1 MTMTTSP
8 ATSCFGCRKEEGSF
22 VLPGQIYE
30 NGCERKLC
38 GSDCKFVD
46 ESLTAKECLVTRLEQ
61 IYTFDNL
68 DFNYDL
74 CSHLIT
80 KDCIDGEF
88 EIILRQDCSNN
99 STCTH
104 VVEAKIHG
112 VSIQFQQNSR
122 QFKVNGYEYNMESIS
137 ALNNNL
143 LEQQGV
149 QIENYGF
156 GMAIL
161 GDEIQVNYELNGD
174 LKVHIGKKY
183 FTKTCGMCGNA
194 NCIKEDDALELAGSS
209 SKPPP
214 SFAVGEQNCTPEVN
228 ECPID
233 MKDDIADVCANLEH
247 NIFSDCHK
255 EISLV
260 TYKQLCNKEACDC
273 LKSGKSVQECSCR
286 ILSHYVESCQKFTGE
301 CSALGWREEHQC
313 PSPSCPAGK
322 IYRDCGNACPR
333 SCADIL
339 KETVDCPVEYT
350 QPGCFCPE
358 GYITEGDRCIKE
370 DECKCVCRGWGDP
383 HYQTYDKRYFPFQG
397 DCTYIL
403 SRPKSTWDFVIYG
416 HNEFCFNNPTTTCTK
431 AITVKFNDHVVTLL
445 EGLTFIANGN
455 MTVQNSEKTIIDD
468 GLIVIEQYYGRHLL
482 LTIEQ
487 IQLQIMYDQLTM
499 GFAISVPVITYHE
512 KLEGLCGDCNYNKTN
527 DNIDPNGD
535 PIYET
540 DRFVDSW
547 KVVNKCVNDDDIL
560 CNKCA
565 DATTTTPF
573 STIKA
578 TTSRKTTTGATTT
591 IGTSTTPSECEQK
604 CDILDSDIFAA
615 CRQVVDFTPYKQSC
629 IYDACK
635 DMKPC
640 FSIAAAA
647 EQCREAGICVDWRS
661 EIDED
666 CDVQC
671 PAGREYKHCSSSCD
685 TGAPM
690 TCNDVIGN
698 NTTSTGLCILS
709 ETCACPEGM
718 VDHEGECI
726 KPTECPSCL
735 EKYPEGATWK
745 DEVDPCVEYIC
756 ENSSVR
762 SIEYRCDTQIPNC
775 GQYEKL
781 VANTTE
787 ECCTRYEC
795 ECDQENCP
803 AAPTCAEGEY
813 FSRQLNFTKISFSG
827 EVLKSLGIKGCC
839 EEYYCASASCDV
851 VTKLEVLH
859 VEDCDT
865 VIPVNVTY
873 CEGSCA
879 SSTSIMETFS
889 EAVTERA
896 CTCCTGIEF
905 DTKNVELMCPG
916 GFQVSHQHK
925 IVTKCQ
931 CNASQCGAP

>member
-1 MTMTTSP
+1 
-8 ATSCFGCRKEEGSF
+8 
-22 VLPGQIYE
+22 
-30 NGCERKLC
+30 
-38 GSDCKFVD
+38 
-46 ESLTAKECLVTRLEQ
+46 
-61 IYTFDNL
+61 
-68 DFNYDL
+68 
-74 CSHLIT
+74 
-80 KDCIDGEF
+80 
-88 EIILRQDCSNN
+88 
-99 STCTH
+99 
-104 VVEAKIHG
+104 
-112 VSIQFQQNSR
+112 
-122 QFKVNGYEYNMESIS
+122 
-137 ALNNNL
+137 
-143 LEQQGV
+143 
-149 QIENYGF
+149 
-156 GMAIL
+156 
-161 GDEIQVNYELNGD
+161 
-174 LKVHIGKKY
+174 
-183 FTKTCGMCGNA
+183 
-194 NCIKEDDALELAGSS
+194 
-209 SKPPP
+209 
-214 SFAVGEQNCTPEVN
+214 
-228 ECPID
+228 
-233 MKDDIADVCANLEH
+233 
-247 NIFSDCHK
+247 
-255 EISLV
+255 
-260 TYKQLCNKEACDC
+260 
-273 LKSGKSVQECSCR
+273 
-286 ILSHYVESCQKFTGE
+286 
-301 CSALGWREEHQC
+301 
-313 PSPSCPAGK
+313 
-322 IYRDCGNACPR
+322 
-333 SCADIL
+333 
-339 KETVDCPVEYT
+339 
-350 QPGCFCPE
+350 
-358 GYITEGDRCIKE
+358 
-370 DECKCVCRGWGDP
+370 
-383 HYQTYDKRYFPFQG
+383 
-397 DCTYIL
+397 
-403 SRPKSTWDFVIYG
+403 
-416 HNEFCFNNPTTTCTK
+416 
-431 AITVKFNDHVVTLL
+431 
-445 EGLTFIANGN
+445 

-565 DATTTTPF
+565 DSITTTPF
-573 STIKA
+573 STTKA

-685 TGAPM
+685 TSAPM

-795 ECDQENCP
+795 ECDQEKCP

-813 FSRQLNFTKISFSG
+813 FSRQLNFTKTYFSG

-839 EEYYCASASCDV
+839 EEYYCASSSCDV